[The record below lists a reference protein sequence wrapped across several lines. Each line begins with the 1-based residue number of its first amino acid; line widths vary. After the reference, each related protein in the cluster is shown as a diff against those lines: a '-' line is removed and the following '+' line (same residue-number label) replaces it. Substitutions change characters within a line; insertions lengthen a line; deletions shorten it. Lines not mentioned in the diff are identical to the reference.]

1 MRVQKQGITKQLHYM
16 RTNRP
21 EYKQIKTLFMA
32 EQTGSLKH
40 EAFVVSNYIVSG
52 VDKHKLEEKYGIRV
66 KAILHSEATSPV
78 PDVRRYLQ

>member
-1 MRVQKQGITKQLHYM
+1 M

-21 EYKQIKTLFMA
+21 EYQQIETLFMTN
-32 EQTGSLKH
+32 QKGIPKH

-52 VDKHKLEEKYGIRV
+52 VDKQKLEERFGIRV

-78 PDVRRYLQ
+78 PDVRRFLQ